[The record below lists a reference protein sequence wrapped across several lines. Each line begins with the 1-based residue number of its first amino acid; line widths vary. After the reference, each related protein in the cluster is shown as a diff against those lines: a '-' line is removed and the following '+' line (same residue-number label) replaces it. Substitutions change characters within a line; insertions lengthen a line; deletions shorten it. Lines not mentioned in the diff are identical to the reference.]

1 MDLSV
6 ITSFF
11 NYQHPFSQECN
22 HEYLNTL
29 GPDVLL
35 HARNQLNMVVSSENA
50 SSLQLRSLETTK
62 HNKKG

>member
-1 MDLSV
+1 MVLSV

-29 GPDVLL
+29 GPDVFL
-35 HARNQLNMVVSSENA
+35 HARNELNMAVSNENA
-50 SSLQLRSLETTK
+50 SSL
-62 HNKKG
+62 